1 MKSFCK
7 SVKQTKMYMFIP
19 NPAPRK
25 ANKES
30 HPRMNAI
37 MAVLFLSRYLLFPSS
52 NSFTDEGECRTCF
65 FFMMMM
71 KRFFLSNKRLKFF
84 FLLFANDLILKR
96 ETNQQISTKR
106 DRLRKNIIYSLQLF
120 VSLRLSSSS
129 R

>member
-7 SVKQTKMYMFIP
+7 SVKQTKMYIFIP

-52 NSFTDEGECRTCF
+52 NSFTDEEECRTCF

-84 FLLFANDLILKR
+84 FLLFANDLIILKR

-106 DRLRKNIIYSLQLF
+106 VFAEKHYLF
-120 VSLRLSSSS
+120 ITTLRLSSSS